1 MSEHPVKDQIFLNK
15 LSGIILANLENEN
28 FGVNELVHEAD
39 ISHYSLKRRLQAIT
53 NKTIKQFIRE
63 VRLQRAMEILQH
75 EEANIS
81 EVAYRVGFSSPAY
94 FNTCFH
100 ELFGYPP
107 GAVKK
112 GDFVIANKSNAIVI
126 EHKQKK
132 SAIRSFLLISTGIL
146 ALAFLAY
153 LGYNYLKGNSLMNDK
168 SLLNKSKKSL
178 AVLPF
183 RNLSDILADQ
193 YFIDGM
199 MEEIHA
205 NLSSIHDLRV
215 VSRTSTEKYR
225 NNVNESIR
233 EIARELSVNYIV
245 EGSGQKYGNKFHL
258 TVKLFKAASKETCL
272 WVRSYEQEIQ
282 ETDDL
287 FGITSKIAQAI
298 AEELEAII
306 TPEEK
311 QRIEKVRTTDL
322 SALDFYQRGREEE
335 GKFPYYD
342 LTASS
347 AYIAG
352 LTPSTEQSIERA
364 EKMYRTALE
373 YDSAFALA
381 YTGLAGIYWRKN
393 YHKEFLTENF
403 LDSVLFLAEK
413 ALSYD
418 DQLPDVFYIRGT
430 YYGEKGDMEQALQDF
445 DEALDLNPNYW
456 LAYYGKSIYVN
467 DYIIAL
473 KNLLEAASL
482 HPGSGLSDI
491 FEKISFRLSETG
503 FGELAKSYSVETI
516 KLKQDSTSYYFWLW
530 MYEFDHKKCMPF
542 YEKRY
547 SMDSTDITAI
557 EFLSEYFELTGQFKE
572 NLSFKKKLVYRYS
585 VESRKSINNMQRVG
599 YAYSKNGLNSWAA
612 YYFNKQTA
620 YCHDAIR
627 LGLPYGNSLAYYDLA
642 GVYAYKGNK
651 IKAYENLKIFNQR
664 SGRYFLW
671 IVRYIK
677 IDPLFNSIRN
687 EPEFQNIVKELDA
700 KYNAEHER
708 VGKWLKEQGLL

>member
-15 LSGIILANLENEN
+15 LSGIILANLDDEN
-28 FGVNELVHEAD
+28 FGVNELVHEAGM
-39 ISHYSLKRRLQAIT
+39 SHYSLKRRLQAIT

-63 VRLQRAMEILQH
+63 VRLQRAMEMLQH
-75 EEANIS
+75 EEINIS

-100 ELFGYPP
+100 AYFGYPP
-107 GAVKK
+107 GAVKT
-112 GDFVIANKSNAIVI
+112 GDYSSVNNPNAILVG
-126 EHKQKK
+126 HKQKK
-132 SAIRSFLLISTGIL
+132 SAIRSFFLISTGIL

-153 LGYNYLKGNSLMNDK
+153 LGYNYLKGNSLMNDR
-168 SLLNKSKKSL
+168 SPLNKSTRSL

-183 RNLSDILADQ
+183 RNHSDHLADQ

-225 NNVNESIR
+225 NNADKSIR

-245 EGSGQKYGNKFHL
+245 EGSGQKYGTTFRL
-258 TVKLFKAASKETCL
+258 TVKLFKATRKETCL
-272 WVRSYEQEIQ
+272 WVKSYEQEIH
-282 ETDDL
+282 EADEL
-287 FGITSKIAQAI
+287 FAVTSRIAKAI
-298 AEELEAII
+298 AEELQAIV
-306 TPEEK
+306 THEEK

-352 LTPSTEQSIERA
+352 LTPSNEQVIERA
-364 EKMYRTALE
+364 EKMYKTALQ

-393 YHKEFLTENF
+393 YYKEFLTESF
-403 LDSVLFLAEK
+403 LDSVLFLAEE
-413 ALSYD
+413 ALSFD
-418 DQLPDVFYIRGT
+418 DQLPDAYYIRGM
-430 YYGEKGDMEQALQDF
+430 YYGEKGDIRQALQDF
-445 DEALDLNPNYW
+445 DKALDHNPNFW
-456 LAYYGKSIYVN
+456 LAYYGRGLYAN

-473 KNLLEAASL
+473 KSLLEAASL

-491 FEKISFRLSETG
+491 FEKISFKLSETG
-503 FGELAKSYSVETI
+503 FSELAESYSVETI
-516 KLKQDSTSYYFWLW
+516 KLKPDSTSYYFWLW
-530 MYEFDHKKCMPF
+530 MYEFDYKNCLPF

-557 EFLSEYFELTGQFKE
+557 EFLSEYFEIDGRYKE
-572 NLSFKKKLVYRYS
+572 DLNFKKKLVNRYKI
-585 VESRKSINNMQRVG
+585 ERRKSINNMQRVG
-599 YAYSKNGLNSWAA
+599 YAYSKNGLHQSAE
-612 YYFNKQTA
+612 YYFDKQIQ
-620 YCHDAIR
+620 YCLDAIR
-627 LGLPYGNSLAYYDLA
+627 LGLPYGKSTAYYDLA

-664 SGRYFLW
+664 AGRYFLW

-700 KYNAEHER
+700 QYNAEHER